1 MATYWPSEIDVIA
14 IREGCCALEAEIHKA
29 LSDCRLKGEWFM
41 FDDRCV
47 EVFHSIEIPISK
59 RPNAKCL
66 SQGATMTLDQYIRDK
81 GLTNAEFGEL
91 VGANHSTI
99 SRLRKGG
106 QVPSPELMLAIF
118 ERTDGV
124 VTANDFYGIK
134 AA

>member
-1 MATYWPSEIDVIA
+1 MRA
-14 IREGCCALEAEIHKA
+14 
-29 LSDCRLKGEWFM
+29 
-41 FDDRCV
+41 
-47 EVFHSIEIPISK
+47 
-59 RPNAKCL
+59 
-66 SQGATMTLDQYIRDK
+66 MTLDQYIRDK

-99 SRLRKGG
+99 SRLRKGS